1 MSEELIISQW
11 LGLLQGLSHK
21 ALSLCA
27 WFLIALV
34 AIAPLEK
41 LFPLR
46 KQQLFRKD
54 FLADVLYFFISGL
67 LPAFA
72 LIVINDIVVLVF
84 QSVLSPQWFTQV
96 QSAPLWFR
104 IIAIV
109 IVSDFGFYWGHR
121 WMHENPFLWRIHCV
135 HHSPTQVDW
144 LVATRAHPLEIVF
157 LRTCSFIP
165 MLAMGLVDLSPGRA
179 EIYALLLV
187 VINTFW
193 GIFIHA
199 NVRLRFGWLEHLIAT
214 PHFHHWHHAND
225 SKQVI
230 NKNYAAL
237 LPVYDRLF
245 GTLHQPKKN
254 YPSVYGIGTYLPGNF
269 LMQLVFPL
277 VWLFSKNKH

>member
-1 MSEELIISQW
+1 MSEEMIISQW
-11 LGLLQGLSHK
+11 LDLLHGFSHK

-27 WFLIALV
+27 WFLIALF

-41 LFPLR
+41 LFALH
-46 KQQLFRKD
+46 KQELFRKN
-54 FLADVLYFFISGL
+54 FLPDVLYFFLSGL
-67 LPAFA
+67 FPAF
-72 LIVINDIVVLVF
+72 LLVVINDLIIFGF
-84 QSVLSPQWFTQV
+84 QAVIPSEWFNLV
-96 QSAPLWFR
+96 QSTPLWFR

-121 WMHENPFLWRIHCV
+121 WMHENPFLWRFHCV
-135 HHSPTQVDW
+135 HHSPVEVDW

-157 LRTCSFIP
+157 LRTFSFVP
-165 MLAMGLVDLSPGRA
+165 VFVMGLVNLTPGNKDVS
-179 EIYALLLV
+179 ALLMV

-199 NVRLRFGWLEHLIAT
+199 NVRIRFGRLEHLIAT

-237 LPVYDRLF
+237 LPVYDRIF
-245 GTLHQPKKN
+245 GTLHQPKID
-254 YPSVYGIGTYLPGNF
+254 YPSVYGINTYLPDNF
-269 LMQLVFPL
+269 LMQLVYPL
-277 VWLFSKNKH
+277 VWLFNRKN